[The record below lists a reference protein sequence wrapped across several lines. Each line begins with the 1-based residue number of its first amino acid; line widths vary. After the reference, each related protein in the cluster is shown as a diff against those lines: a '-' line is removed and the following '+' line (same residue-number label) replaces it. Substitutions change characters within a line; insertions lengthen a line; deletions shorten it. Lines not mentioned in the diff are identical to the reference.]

1 MLTVNVSIVL
11 IKLINV
17 TQLNVSQLESNS
29 HGDLILAIVNEVQTL
44 SEKLVLPSKV

>member
-11 IKLINV
+11 IKLNV
-17 TQLNVSQLESNS
+17 IRLNVSQLESNS
-29 HGDLILAIVNEVQTL
+29 HGDLILAIVYEVQTL

>member
-11 IKLINV
+11 IKLKV
-17 TQLNVSQLESNS
+17 TRLNVSQLESNS
-29 HGDLILAIVNEVQTL
+29 HGDLILAIVYEVQTL